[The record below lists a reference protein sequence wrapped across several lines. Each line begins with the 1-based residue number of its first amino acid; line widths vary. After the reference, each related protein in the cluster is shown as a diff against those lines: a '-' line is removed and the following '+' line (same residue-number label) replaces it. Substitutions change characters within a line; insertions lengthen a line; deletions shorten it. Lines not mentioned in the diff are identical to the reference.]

1 MISAP
6 LRTYLFSVH
15 VLRILWQN
23 KNIKQLIVPFCPCL
37 LFSLVV
43 CSLRSF
49 IFGGLSAISIV
60 FDFLGLPGLVPLP
73 RSPPVSASRE
83 NLEHCSKNH
92 TAKFVSMGQM
102 PYDTFNNYPV
112 PASSLHIS
120 PSASLH
126 APPSLADDCDSV
138 LDENILDSCRNS
150 TMSPTEH
157 GQRRQSFPNSVA
169 FSPNHSTW
177 SEYPIHSEP
186 SSASHQQYFFEQ
198 HNHAFPRHAPSHPPF
213 HPGLHWQPQNGMD
226 VCAPPAFLETMN
238 PDYDVK
244 DSSIVKREAIGPQV
258 PEVDGYGG
266 SIMDASLPYHAK
278 QAPSTSPQSEHSWE
292 SHDQVDLRS
301 LPKDQ
306 LAGVLNSNPPLLR
319 RDGIRKKNARFE
331 IPAERTLRTIDQL
344 IAQTHDETQIKELK
358 QQKRLLRNRQAAL
371 DSRQRKKQHTERL
384 EEEKKQTSSI
394 MTELE
399 EAVSTLRIQQV
410 EWNRQR
416 DAWMAEKEHYTRFIE
431 DMHLEKE
438 EMVRRHTIETTDL
451 RRKNAILMEQSQKME
466 SIAMSAVPS
475 STGYSTDFSDFGNL
489 TMESSPWDHYSYD
502 FNPLDQQPEQKQETA
517 LVMLPKKDTT
527 PQPPNH
533 HNAGNVRPTADGATS
548 GLLLMLLLCGAW
560 VASQSDSSLS
570 TTTTSSTSTSLI
582 PKLPEHVRVASSA
595 VLESIY
601 HDAGIQPSPQQPHGT
616 SSTQTSFDV
625 KTSPTLNHANPSA
638 FPHHMSSSLQALH
651 HRLIT
656 PSAEQQRLQ
665 AFGLTPEQ
673 YNALN
678 EDADGEPDDEI
689 PTFGAST
696 HSNNNNDQHHQQQSA
711 STPTP
716 QMGHHRR
723 NLREVLAAFQQSR
736 AGVTDAAGAG
746 ASSSSSSSG
755 HGEPASEIYTRSLLW
770 NEVQPEV
777 VRDFA
782 RMVREMQGERGG
794 GEPMA

>member
-1 MISAP
+1 MAESNYKATDCTF
-6 LRTYLFSVH
+6 LS
-15 VLRILWQN
+15 
-23 KNIKQLIVPFCPCL
+23 L
-37 LFSLVV
+37 LVVFLVV
-43 CSLRSF
+43 CRLRSF
-49 IFGGLSAISIV
+49 ILGGLSAIDSLV
-60 FDFLGLPGLVPLP
+60 FLPLP

-83 NLEHCSKNH
+83 NLEHRSKNP
-92 TAKFVSMGQM
+92 TAKIVSMGQM

-138 LDENILDSCRNS
+138 LDENILGSCRNS

-169 FSPNHSTW
+169 FSPSHSTW

-198 HNHAFPRHAPSHPPF
+198 QNHAFPRHAPPHPQF

-226 VCAPPAFLETMN
+226 VCAPPAFLETLP

-244 DSSIVKREAIGPQV
+244 DPSIVKREAMEPQP
-258 PEVDGYGG
+258 PEADVYGG
-266 SIMDASLPYHAK
+266 SIMDAPLSYHGKHAT
-278 QAPSTSPQSEHSWE
+278 STSPQSEHSWE

-306 LAGVLNSNPPLLR
+306 LAGVFNSNPPLLR

-344 IAQTHDETQIKELK
+344 IAQTQDETQIKELK

-399 EAVSTLRIQQV
+399 EAVSNLRIQQV

-431 DMHLEKE
+431 EMHLEKE

-451 RRKNAILMEQSQKME
+451 RRKNAVLMEQSQKME

-475 STGYSTDFSDFGNL
+475 STGYSTGFSDFGNL
-489 TMESSPWDHYSYD
+489 TMESSPWDHFSYD
-502 FNPLDQQPEQKQETA
+502 FNPLDQQPEQKQETS

-527 PQPPNH
+527 PQPPSH
-533 HNAGNVRPTADGATS
+533 HSAGSVRPAADGATS

-560 VASQSDSSLS
+560 VASQSDSSPS
-570 TTTTSSTSTSLI
+570 TTNTSSTSTSLI

-601 HDAGIQPSPQQPHGT
+601 QDAGIQSSPQQPLGT
-616 SSTQTSFDV
+616 SSTQTSFNI
-625 KTSPTLNHANPSA
+625 KTSPTLNPANPTA
-638 FPHHMSSSLQALH
+638 FSHPMSSSSLQALH

-665 AFGLTPEQ
+665 AFGLTAEQ

-689 PTFGAST
+689 PPFGAST
-696 HSNNNNDQHHQQQSA
+696 HNSDNDQHHRQQSA

-716 QMGHHRR
+716 QMGHHGR
-723 NLREVLAAFQQSR
+723 NLRDVLAAFQQSR
-736 AGVTDAAGAG
+736 AGVNDGVAG
-746 ASSSSSSSG
+746 ASSSG
-755 HGEPASEIYTRSLLW
+755 HDEPASEIYTRSLLW

-782 RMVREMQGERGG
+782 RMVREMQGERGV
-794 GEPMA
+794 EPMA